1 MVMSKEE
8 KIVSLILSLV
18 GIVLVVDVF
27 LEIFFNIGTK
37 QNYLTVGYCI
47 AFILLSIKSP
57 KIIKKK
63 YVIFPLYLMIFQ
75 TIYSLYDKYFSNL
88 LC

>member
-1 MVMSKEE
+1 MVMPKEE
-8 KIVSLILSLV
+8 KIISLILSLV

-27 LEIFFNIGTK
+27 FNFGTK

-47 AFILLSIKSP
+47 AFIFFSIKSP

-63 YVIFPLYLMIFQ
+63 YVIIPLYLMIFQ
-75 TIYSLYDKYFSNL
+75 TIYSLYDKYFRNL